1 MILFHTKIAS
11 MPLIVILMQKNV
23 IKNNIDFFF
32 IGFLHVAKTESHYFL
47 LLSLDDPNNMV

>member
-1 MILFHTKIAS
+1 